1 MINLQITYYSSRSR
15 DFTERIEI
23 CIFRYKERRKLNSTR
38 MDMFQKYLAMG
49 GIDTTVIGFQGGKDE
64 PKDDSDSDDDFSD
77 YDGPNVNNVT
87 TSMQHMGSAFDTS
100 QRGISKYYNPFAPQ
114 NWTVDWIGCAS
125 AFLSNRAIYLF
136 GLDDETVNEYTEVI
150 INFLNYVLMHNAAPE
165 YTSKILETQK
175 IARRAKIE
183 LKKVRILSDIFPGPF
198 HRALSILTDGHQKL
212 VYLRKQED
220 TETERKEAAE
230 NEDDFDEDKHFTI
243 AKSKSTIQAAIQIFG
258 TPEQI
263 RLVAELKEGDSIKVI
278 TEEALGFE
286 IVRITLPTEEQVKGF
301 EAMTFK
307 SGPVKPMG
315 LLHVKPWINDK
326 MKVYYDMTPSEARA
340 EELKKYR
347 AEKERK
353 ARLAREEV
361 EEVPTKTF
369 IASAHVLEHCV
380 EGMKFEC
387 KIREVAGGVR
397 FIDEITKIV
406 PSYYEVIDNEK
417 MLSWREP
424 KKTDRQPPTC
434 EDKKEERECAQ
445 AGEDGEKIGV
455 KSFDD

>member
-1 MINLQITYYSSRSR
+1 
-15 DFTERIEI
+15 
-23 CIFRYKERRKLNSTR
+23 
-38 MDMFQKYLAMG
+38 MFQKYLAMG